1 MADSFKDLIAWQK
14 AMALA
19 KAVYLKTAGFPSSE
33 VYGPVIQMRR
43 AAVSIASNIAEGKGR
58 HSQRDFQHFV
68 VQARGSLNELET
80 QLMLSAD
87 LGFLTKESSSEL
99 ISACQELGKILSG
112 LINSLA
118 KSAGA

>member
-33 VYGPVIQMRR
+33 VYGLVIQMRR
-43 AAVSIASNIAEGKGR
+43 AAVSIASNIAEGKGWN
-58 HSQRDFQHFV
+58 SQRDFQHFV

-80 QLMLSAD
+80 QLNAVS
-87 LGFLTKESSSEL
+87 GSR
-99 ISACQELGKILSG
+99 ISDKGIL
-112 LINSLA
+112 
-118 KSAGA
+118 